1 MNAERNSSE
10 AVKPLIL
17 IIEDEAPIR
26 RFLRASLTSQGY
38 RLVEAE
44 TGAEGLALAGSHAP
58 DMIILDLGLPDMD
71 GLDVTVRLREWSAVP
86 VIILTARGKEQDKIA
101 GLDAGADDYL
111 TKPFSVGEL
120 AARIRVALRHST
132 QREGD
137 ATDSIFKTGD
147 LCVDFSSRRVTRGD
161 REIQLTP
168 IQFKLLAML
177 VRHAGKIVTQKQLHH
192 EVWGP
197 GATSDQQQNV
207 RIYIHQLRHKI
218 EDDPARPRYLITEPW
233 VGYRLKIDD

>member
-1 MNAERNSSE
+1 MAEPEHTSESS
-10 AVKPLIL
+10 KPLVL
-17 IIEDEAPIR
+17 LIEDEAPIR
-26 RFLRASLTSQGY
+26 RFLRASLTSQSY

-58 DMIILDLGLPDMD
+58 DIIILDLGLPDMD
-71 GLDVTVRLREWSAVP
+71 GLDVIVRLREWSAVP

-132 QREGD
+132 LHEGE
-137 ATDSIFKTGD
+137 TPESIFKTGD
-147 LCVDFSSRRVTRGD
+147 LCVDLSSRRITRGD

-168 IQFKLLAML
+168 IQYKLLAML

-218 EDDPARPRYLITEPW
+218 EDDPARPRYLLTEPW
-233 VGYRLKIDD
+233 VGYRLKVED